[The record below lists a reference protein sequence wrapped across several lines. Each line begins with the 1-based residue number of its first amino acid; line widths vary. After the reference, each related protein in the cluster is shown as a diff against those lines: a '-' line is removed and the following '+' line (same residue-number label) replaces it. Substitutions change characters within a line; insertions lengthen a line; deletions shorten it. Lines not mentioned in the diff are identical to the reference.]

1 MCSGGQCS
9 VSRFLCKNGEQCVH
23 RDFICDGDEDCRD
36 GSDELECASKQ
47 KEWIIPTHICIL

>member
-1 MCSGGQCS
+1 MIMCSGGQCS

-47 KEWIIPTHICIL
+47 KE